1 MAYNNLSGTVL
12 APHKLIPRKDRNG
25 DIIVP
30 IVSGNLST
38 SDGASILNVPRL
50 ANATNN
56 AIVTNVDGDAN
67 SLICESNLTFDG
79 ETLNIVG
86 DLTASAGLSA
96 SFLYGDGRYLTNIS
110 GSGGNASG
118 QGPNGSLQFKTSEG
132 SGTISGSSNLLFQN
146 NILKLGGS
154 LKLGRTSVSS
164 SYTAATTD
172 FFVGADTSNAAFQI
186 TLADAAQ
193 MLDGQMLVI
202 KDEGGA
208 ANNNNIT
215 VAASGSQTIDGQNQV
230 ILESPYASIQLYC
243 NGNNKYF
250 IF

>member
-38 SDGASILNVPRL
+38 SDGASIFNVPRL
-50 ANATNN
+50 SNATNN
-56 AIVTNVDGDAN
+56 AIITNVDGDAN
-67 SLICESNLTFDG
+67 NIICESNLTFDG

-96 SFLYGDGRYLTNIS
+96 SFLYGDGRFLTNVS
-110 GSGGNASG
+110 GAGNATG
-118 QGPNGSLQFKTSEG
+118 QGPNGSLQFKTEG
-132 SGTISGSSNLLFQN
+132 DGTISGSSNLLFQN

-164 SYTAATTD
+164 SYTASTTD

-186 TLADAAQ
+186 TLADAGQ

-202 KDEGGA
+202 KDEGGV
-208 ANNNNIT
+208 ANSNNIT
-215 VAASGSQTIDGQNQV
+215 VAASGAQTIDGQNQV
-230 ILESPYASIQLYC
+230 VLESPYASIQLYC